1 MRIAIVGAGAVG
13 SYYGGTLARAGNSV
27 TVLAR
32 GEHLRAL
39 VEKGIEVHAPGET
52 FVVPVDATDD
62 PKTIGAVDFAI
73 VGVKTYSL
81 AEIVPAV
88 LRLAES
94 GATIVPFLNGVD
106 AAERLEEAGIPKE
119 RILGGLTSVSVVRT
133 GPGVVERRSPFQKV
147 TVGEL
152 GGGVSARAESL
163 GAAFREA
170 GAEVTVSGDIT
181 ADLWRKLA
189 FIATMGAAC
198 GLSRSSIGAVRKTA
212 LGTLLI
218 ERAVREAFA
227 VARARGVSLGPGEE
241 AKTIQFIGSLGDG
254 IQPSLLVDLE
264 AGNRTEVEDLSGAI
278 SRLGRL
284 SGVET
289 PIHDTAAAAIG
300 AASAPV

>member
-13 SYYGGTLARAGNSV
+13 SYYGGTLARAGNEV
-27 TVLAR
+27 AVLAR

-39 VEKGIEVHAPGET
+39 VEKGIEVHSPGET
-52 FVVPVDATDD
+52 FVARVEATAD
-62 PKTIGAVDFAI
+62 PKSMGPADFAI

-81 AEIVPAV
+81 AEVVPA
-88 LRLAES
+88 LWLLAEA

-152 GGGVSARAESL
+152 RGGVSARAESL

-170 GAEVTVSGDIT
+170 GAEVTVSADIT

-198 GLSRSSIGAVRKTA
+198 GLSRSPIGGVRKTA
-212 LGTLLI
+212 LGALLI

-227 VARARGVSLGPGEE
+227 VARARGVNLAPDEE
-241 AKTIQFIGSLGDG
+241 AKTLQFLASLGDG
-254 IQPSLLVDLE
+254 MKPSILVDLE

-284 SGVET
+284 TGVET
-289 PIHDTAAAAIG
+289 PIHDTATAAIG
-300 AASAPV
+300 AASATA